1 MCRGRVVTARCAL
14 LALCALGA
22 LLAGC
27 QREQRRFSEP
37 APSAAAAGG
46 VSPGAVT
53 PGGPEAVVVG
63 SAAESTGSNPYE
75 GNAWAVAEGKQL
87 YQKYNCVGCHANGGG
102 GMGPALMDARWEY
115 GSTPGQVHSSIA
127 EGRPNGMPAFGGK
140 IPDQQIWKLA
150 AYVRSMSGLL
160 RKDVSPSRD
169 DHMAVRPAEQAM
181 PRQDP
186 TGVPPR

>member
-1 MCRGRVVTARCAL
+1 VSGRGAL
-14 LALCALGA
+14 VLGLCALGA
-22 LLAGC
+22 VLAGC

-37 APSAAAAGG
+37 APSASRAGG
-46 VSPGAVT
+46 VTPGALT
-53 PGGPEAVVVG
+53 PAGPEPGVVG
-63 SAAESTGSNPYE
+63 AAADSASDNPYE
-75 GNAWAVAEGKQL
+75 ANAWAVAEGKQL

-102 GMGPALMDARWEY
+102 GMGPALMDDRWIH
-115 GSTPGQVHSSIA
+115 GSAPGQVHASIA
-127 EGRPNGMPAFGGK
+127 EGRPDGMPAFGGK
-140 IPDQQIWKLA
+140 LPDEQVWKLA

-186 TGVPPR
+186 LAAAPPR